1 MSNKLRNL
9 AERRE
14 HLITEAAKQR
24 LMLSQNIETL
34 RAPLV
39 LADRGL
45 AAVCY
50 IKSHPMWVAGVGA
63 GVGLLTIVRPSRIG
77 KWFQSGLLMWQV
89 LRRLSGRS
97 SI

>member
-9 AERRE
+9 AKSRE
-14 HLITEAAKQR
+14 HLVADAATQR
-24 LMLSQNIETL
+24 LLLSQNIETL

-45 AAVCY
+45 AAVRY
-50 IKSHPMWVAGVGA
+50 IKSHPIWVAGA
-63 GVGLLTIVRPSRIG
+63 GVGVLTIVRPSRIG
-77 KWFQSGLLMWQV
+77 KRFQSALLVWQV
-89 LRRLSGRS
+89 VCRLRCKS